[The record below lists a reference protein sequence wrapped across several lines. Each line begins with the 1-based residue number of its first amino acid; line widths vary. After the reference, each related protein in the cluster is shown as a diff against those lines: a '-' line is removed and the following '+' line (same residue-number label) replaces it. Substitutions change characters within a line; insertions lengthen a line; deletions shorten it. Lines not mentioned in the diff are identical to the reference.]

1 MWDSVYPLSYDI
13 TVIIPSSVRHAPNQT
28 WSSLTCLLYADA
40 TPTTCGSY
48 LYHTTSQSSHQIK
61 VDMHLIKP
69 GRASLACCMLM
80 PCPLPVGVTYLYHM
94 TSQSSHQIQVDTHL
108 IKPGRASLACSMLMP
123 CFLTCLKKWHC
134 PCTTVFALRLSCRVS
149 PLFLHKLQQ
158 TQSVPLHPWMP
169 SHPQVT
175 GFAGNAR

>member
-1 MWDSVYPLSYDI
+1 MPPTCGSYLPLSHDI
-13 TVIIPSSVRHAPNQT
+13 TVFTPNSGRRAPNQT
-28 WSSLTCLLYADA
+28 WPCLTCLLYADA
-40 TPTTCGSY
+40 MPTTCGSY
-48 LYHTTSQSSHQIK
+48 LYHT
-61 VDMHLIKP
+61 
-69 GRASLACCMLM
+69 
-80 PCPLPVGVTYLYHM
+80 